1 MILIFALILFVSA
14 VKLFFEGE
22 DSEESLADNTVMRI
36 SRAVVGAVDQYDGDR
51 FFTMVDGRKRATPML
66 LCLVAIELS
75 DFVFAI
81 DSIPAVI
88 GVSQDVSQPPSIRYL
103 PYAI

>member
-1 MILIFALILFVSA
+1 
-14 VKLFFEGE
+14 
-22 DSEESLADNTVMRI
+22 
-36 SRAVVGAVDQYDGDR
+36 
-51 FFTMVDGRKRATPML
+51 ML